1 MSLHSRIASEQGFFS
16 QSKLFQFCGIFN
28 IVYEDVDKQVE

>member
-1 MSLHSRIASEQGFFS
+1 MSLHSRIASEQGIFS

-28 IVYEDVDKQVE
+28 IV